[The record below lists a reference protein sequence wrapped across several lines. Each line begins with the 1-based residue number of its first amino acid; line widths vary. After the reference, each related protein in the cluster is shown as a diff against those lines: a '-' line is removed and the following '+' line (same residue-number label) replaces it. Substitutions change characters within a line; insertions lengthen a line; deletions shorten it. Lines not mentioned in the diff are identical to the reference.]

1 VPGPSRT
8 WLKPALIAIAAVV
21 GAGIGVGI
29 AIARGSPSGHSSPA
43 AAPSDPGISWPA
55 GVRPAPNFVLRG
67 ENGAPVDLRSFRGRP
82 VIVAFIDPVC
92 RNLCPLEA
100 KVLNDVPA
108 AFPAASRP
116 AIVAV
121 SVNPWNQSTSD
132 LRLDAQKWH
141 LTPGWRWALGGH
153 AQLASVWKRYAI
165 GVQVHTKTL
174 AGVTVHE
181 VDHTE
186 AAYVIDPAGDE
197 RAVFVFPY
205 RTEDVVR
212 TLRLLTPRSSSSQR

>member
-1 VPGPSRT
+1 V
-8 WLKPALIAIAAVV
+8 KPALIASAAAV
-21 GAGIGVGI
+21 GAGVGVGI
-29 AIARGSPSGHSSPA
+29 AIAQESPSSHEA
-43 AAPSDPGISWPA
+43 APPSDPGIAWPA
-55 GVRPAPNFVLRG
+55 GARAAPNFVLRG
-67 ENGAPVDLRSFRGRP
+67 ESGAPVGLRSFHGRP

-108 AFPAASRP
+108 QFPAASRP

-121 SVNPWNQSTSD
+121 SVNPWNQSRAD

-141 LTPGWRWALGGH
+141 LAPQWRWALGGY
-153 AQLASVWKRYAI
+153 AQLARVWRRYAI
-165 GVQVHTKTL
+165 DVRVRTRTL

-186 AAYVIDPAGDE
+186 AAYVIDAAGDE

-212 TLRLLTPRSSSSQR
+212 TLRLLTARSSSSQR

>member
-1 VPGPSRT
+1 V
-8 WLKPALIAIAAVV
+8 
-21 GAGIGVGI
+21 GVGI
-29 AIARGSPSGHSSPA
+29 AIAQESPSGHSPPA
-43 AAPSDPGISWPA
+43 AAPSDPGVSWPA
-55 GVRPAPNFVLRG
+55 GAQPAPNFVLRG

-108 AFPAASRP
+108 ALPAASRP

-121 SVNPWNQSTSD
+121 SVNPWNQSRSD
-132 LRLDAQKWH
+132 LRLDAQKWR
-141 LTPGWRWALGGH
+141 LTPSWRWALGGYT
-153 AQLASVWKRYAI
+153 QLANVWKRYAI

-186 AAYVIDPAGDE
+186 AAYVIDAAGDE
-197 RAVFVFPY
+197 RALFVFPY

-212 TLRLLTPRSSSSQR
+212 TLRLLTSRSSSSQR

>member
-1 VPGPSRT
+1 V
-8 WLKPALIAIAAVV
+8 KPALIAAAAVV
-21 GAGIGVGI
+21 GAGVGVGI
-29 AIARGSPSGHSSPA
+29 AIADQSPSGNPTSP
-43 AAPSDPGISWPA
+43 PSDPGIAWPA
-55 GVRPAPNFVLRG
+55 GARPAPNFVLRG

-100 KVLNDVPA
+100 RVLSDVPA
-108 AFPAASRP
+108 RLPAASRP
-116 AIVAV
+116 AVVAV
-121 SVNPWNQSTSD
+121 SVNPWNQTGAD
-132 LRLDAQKWH
+132 LRLDAQKWR
-141 LTPGWRWALGGH
+141 LTSQWRWALGGY
-153 AQLASVWKRYAI
+153 AQLANVWKHYSI
-165 GVQVHTKTL
+165 GVRVRTKTL

-186 AAYVIDPAGDE
+186 AAYVIDAAGDE

-212 TLRLLTPRSSSSQR
+212 TLRLLTARPSSSQR